1 MDPRL
6 QSLLTKTHPLSAPVD
21 YMLRLAKG
29 QLYLPPYRL
38 RDVGPTDF
46 EATGREFLG
55 LFVKLANLQPDERV
69 LDIGCG
75 CGRIALPLAGY
86 LSRAGSYTGMDIT
99 RKSIEWCQQNI
110 TRRCPNFQFIQAD
123 LFSRRYNPSGRYLAK
138 DYIFPL
144 ADKQF
149 DFIFLT
155 SVFTHMLP
163 ADVENYLREIARL
176 LQESGRALMTCF
188 LLNEAQQR
196 LAEQGKNDISFQYGP
211 GSYRLRNEAIPESAV
226 AYQENFLIEL
236 IQKCGLELAKP
247 IYYGAWSGRDDGLSY
262 QDILLTK
269 RSPMGYRWQ

>member
-1 MDPRL
+1 MDPLL
-6 QSLLTKTHPLSAPVD
+6 QMLLIKTHPLSAPVD

-46 EATGREFLG
+46 EATGQEFLG
-55 LFVKLANLQPDERV
+55 LFVKLAKLRPDERV

-75 CGRIALPLAGY
+75 CGRIALPLTGY

-110 TRRCPNFQFIQAD
+110 TRRYPNFQFVQAD
-123 LFSRRYNPSGRYLAK
+123 LFSQRYNPTGRYLAK
-138 DYIFPL
+138 DYTFPL

-196 LAEQGKNDISFQYGP
+196 LAQQGKNDINFQYGP

-236 IQKCGLELAKP
+236 IQKRGMEISGP

-262 QDILLTK
+262 QDILLVK
-269 RSPMGYRWQ
+269 RSPVGY